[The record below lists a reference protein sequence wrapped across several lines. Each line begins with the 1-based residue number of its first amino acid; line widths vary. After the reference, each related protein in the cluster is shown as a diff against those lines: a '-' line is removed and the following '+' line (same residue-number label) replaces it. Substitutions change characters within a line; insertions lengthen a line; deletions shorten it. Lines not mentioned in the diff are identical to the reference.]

1 MFRCLLLSSLFF
13 LFLKGFSQS
22 NLHYVDPSIGGVG
35 IILESTRPAV
45 HLPNSMLRVFP
56 QRRDHLDDQIHNFP
70 LTITSHRRHL
80 AFAFLPLSGEK
91 GPEAWNTR
99 LTNYQEK
106 LSPYHYSTSFE
117 ESGDMLEFS
126 PQSRS
131 GYFRIHFKNN
141 VNHYLRFGIFNGKG
155 EVSVNNS
162 RNVSGFEE
170 FEGIKIFFYGETD
183 ADIISNE
190 YRSSSDKMW

>member
-99 LTNYQEK
+99 LTYFQEK

-141 VNHYLRFGIFNGKG
+141 VNHYLRFGIFNGMPRRIIPINLSSGPNFLGMSCPTRNK
-155 EVSVNNS
+155 VSFNALFRNLNS
-162 RNVSGFEE
+162 R
-170 FEGIKIFFYGETD
+170 
-183 ADIISNE
+183 
-190 YRSSSDKMW
+190 SSM